1 MNIGNMAKKADDRAA
16 VKNTRLGILI
26 RV

>member
-1 MNIGNMAKKADDRAA
+1 MNIGNMSKKADDVAA
-16 VKNTRLGILI
+16 FKNRRLGILI